1 MFTNILEVKNK
12 TAYRRVGD
20 AKSKRKAIKFVNAP
34 WAVMPHGRHI
44 YSKAYEMAKSKMCA
58 YSQ

>member
-12 TAYRRVGD
+12 TTYRGVGD
-20 AKSKRKAIKFVNAP
+20 AKSKRRAIKFENTP

-44 YSKAYEMAKSKMCA
+44 YSKAYEMAEATMCA